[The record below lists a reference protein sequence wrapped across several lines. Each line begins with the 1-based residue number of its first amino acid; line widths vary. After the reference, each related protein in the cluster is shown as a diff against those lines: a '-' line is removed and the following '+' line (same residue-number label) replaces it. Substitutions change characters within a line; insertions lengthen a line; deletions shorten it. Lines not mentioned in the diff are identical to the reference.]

1 MLPTLRLISTLSH
14 DVKMD
19 SGNQSRTQGPGHV
32 GEVRV
37 GLQGP
42 QPCTVP
48 LTTAC
53 IWSTLNNLI
62 LYVGPLCSIKAIIN
76 DQQRAEDV

>member
-1 MLPTLRLISTLSH
+1 MLQTLHLISTPSH

-37 GLQGP
+37 GLQGSR
-42 QPCTVP
+42 PCTVS
-48 LTTAC
+48 LTIAC
-53 IWSTLNNLI
+53 IWSTLNKLI
-62 LYVGPLCSIKAIIN
+62 LYVGTLCSIKVIIN
-76 DQQRAEDV
+76 DQPRIEDI

>member
-1 MLPTLRLISTLSH
+1 MHLEIRAGPRTLVTGLG
-14 DVKMD
+14 
-19 SGNQSRTQGPGHV
+19 SGG
-32 GEVRV
+32 

-42 QPCTVP
+42 QPCMVP

-62 LYVGPLCSIKAIIN
+62 LYVGPLCSIKVIIK

>member
-1 MLPTLRLISTLSH
+1 MLQTLHLISTPSH

-37 GLQGP
+37 GLQGSR
-42 QPCTVP
+42 PCSFP
-48 LTTAC
+48 DNCLH
-53 IWSTLNNLI
+53 LEH
-62 LYVGPLCSIKAIIN
+62 IK
-76 DQQRAEDV
+76 

>member
-1 MLPTLRLISTLSH
+1 MLLTLRLISTLSH

-19 SGNQSRTQGPGHV
+19 SGNQSRTQGPGH
-32 GEVRV
+32 V